1 MTASLGSYYFSS
13 LFYQLTPSFSNW
25 GDIGPSRPYW
35 VRVLFFRTW
44 PPSDCTKGVA
54 LLRSLKSMD
63 DDFVRPLGRA
73 EYCARCCTW
82 TTYLNTLIVLLPRSS
97 CLDDLVTWAL
107 PLWWEEDDLRI
118 ILFLS
123 ISILKHCNGRV
134 TPEFFLFL
142 LFLFSFFPQCC
153 ADWLHH
159 SSQIQCQYRSLERR
173 RLKTTFYV

>member
-1 MTASLGSYYFSS
+1 MIECQPLHGTHPHADPIDFIFKYQIYWCANDSLVGLPYLLFTYQFCLMTASLGSYYFSS

-44 PPSDCTKGVA
+44 PASDCTGGVA
-54 LLRSLKSMD
+54 LLRFLKSMD

-82 TTYLNTLIVLLPRSS
+82 TTYLNTLIVLSPRSS

-107 PLWWEEDDLRI
+107 PL
-118 ILFLS
+118 
-123 ISILKHCNGRV
+123 
-134 TPEFFLFL
+134 
-142 LFLFSFFPQCC
+142 
-153 ADWLHH
+153 
-159 SSQIQCQYRSLERR
+159 
-173 RLKTTFYV
+173 

>member
-1 MTASLGSYYFSS
+1 MIEYQPLHGTHPRADPIDFIFKYQFCWCADNSFVGLSYLLFTYQFYLMTASLGSYHFSS

-44 PPSDCTKGVA
+44 PASGCARGVA
-54 LLRSLKSMD
+54 LLRFLKSMD

-82 TTYLNTLIVLLPRSS
+82 TTYLNTSIVLLLRSS

-107 PLWWEEDDLRI
+107 PL
-118 ILFLS
+118 
-123 ISILKHCNGRV
+123 
-134 TPEFFLFL
+134 
-142 LFLFSFFPQCC
+142 
-153 ADWLHH
+153 
-159 SSQIQCQYRSLERR
+159 
-173 RLKTTFYV
+173 